1 MNLIDRAFNRTK
13 LNQENMMVKEIHKD
27 SLLLVQRQLE
37 IEVILRK
44 ALENDTD
51 LTLYYQP
58 IYSPKAKR
66 FTSMEA
72 LIRCTSEKLG
82 EISPGEFIPIAEK
95 SGLILKIDEFV
106 MNKTL
111 EFISQNNIREELG
124 LDTVEIN
131 LSAAEFINQRF
142 YDRFMSVD
150 DKYDIDPKLLIF

>member
-1 MNLIDRAFNRTK
+1 MQLVISVNIRHFNQTSLLSKSEDVMNLIDRAFNRTK
-13 LNQENMMVKEIHKD
+13 LNQENMMVKEIQKN

-95 SGLILKIDEFV
+95 GGL
-106 MNKTL
+106 T
-111 EFISQNNIREELG
+111 
-124 LDTVEIN
+124 
-131 LSAAEFINQRF
+131 
-142 YDRFMSVD
+142 
-150 DKYDIDPKLLIF
+150 